1 MANIV
6 PFRAANLAPL
16 APVIP
21 WPRGMRSAL
30 FLAFD
35 VDAESAWT
43 SLDPENVGRLVTMS
57 YGGYEAR
64 VAVPK
69 ILELLRA
76 QDLKATFFVPGWT
89 AEVHTSMCEA
99 ILEDGHEIGHHG
111 CFHLRPEPSNESQIQ
126 EEIERGLE
134 ILKRR
139 LGVTPVGYRAPFGET
154 CDFLLRL
161 LRDSGFLYSSS
172 LRDDIRPYRNLPSD
186 KRPGTIELPVSPS
199 FDDWQF
205 GLTHRQSPR
214 SMFGREHVMSIWRD
228 EIDEMREWGGITSTV
243 LHPQVSGRPLRFR
256 ILRDLI
262 AHAKGY
268 GDIWIASG
276 REIATFWQS
285 EIGLKALRND
295 ADET

>member
-1 MANIV
+1 MSDMI
-6 PFRAANLAPL
+6 PFRAANLAPH
-16 APVIP
+16 APVVS

-89 AEVHTSMCEA
+89 VEAHTAMCEA
-99 ILEDGHEIGHHG
+99 MLRDGHEIGHHG
-111 CFHLRPEPSNESQIQ
+111 CFHYRPEPSNEAQIQ
-126 EEIERGLE
+126 DEMDRGLE

-139 LGVTPVGYRAPFGET
+139 LGVTPVGYRAPFAET

-161 LRDSGFLYSSS
+161 IRDRGFLYSSS

-186 KRPGTIELPVSPS
+186 NKPGTIELPVSPS

-228 EIDEMREWGGITSTV
+228 EIDEMREWGGMTSTV

-262 AHAKGY
+262 AHARGY
-268 GDIWIASG
+268 GDIWIAPG
-276 REIATFWQS
+276 REIAAFWQS
-285 EIGLKALRND
+285 QIDLKGA
-295 ADET
+295 AE